1 MNRNKATGLA
11 EVDKSKEKEA
21 AEINYDKYDFRYDT
35 KDYKTIF
42 KKGLDE
48 EKVRAISK
56 IKNEPEWMTEI
67 RVKAL
72 KQFLKMP
79 TPQWGVGNLNE
90 INYDDIVY
98 YSAPGMGNQKN
109 WKDVPDY
116 VKETFD
122 RLGIP
127 EAEKDFLAGVGA
139 QFDSEV
145 MYHNTRKDLEE
156 KGVIFLSMDEGLKQF
171 PEIVKEHFAKV
182 VPYTDNKFAALNTA
196 VWSGGSFVYVPKG
209 VKVDIPLQ
217 AYFRINSESIGQF
230 ERTLI
235 IADEASQVHYIEGC
249 FTKGNIVQ
257 TISGEKEI
265 QNIKENELVLT
276 HTSTYKPVIK
286 NEKIKYSGDLYK
298 IKYFGDTS
306 KEIEATSEHPF
317 LIVKREK
324 EEYKNINWNPLWK
337 TASEIRKGDY
347 LAIPI
352 QRGTI
357 EKEYRKFKINIGKG
371 RHGYKE
377 EEIMLKTDKD
387 FFRLI
392 GYYLSERSVMGKNY
406 LTFTFNKNERKYIE
420 DTKELLAKF
429 FNKDA
434 IEQKPYKNGVSI
446 VLCSTI
452 ATRIFEK
459 EFGKGAKNKK
469 IPYWV
474 KYENIEKQKELLK
487 TFWQGDGSFMDKKYS
502 YGVKRMF
509 RINTISRTLAKQTR
523 DLLLRQNIFA
533 SINKQK
539 RKENKQDI
547 YCVYVG
553 GKYLEKFNNIVET
566 TNFNI
571 KLKMNQIKSFAH
583 IDENFAFVPI
593 KNIQTKKVENI
604 DVYNVEVEEDHT
616 YVVNGI
622 VVHNCTAPRYTS
634 ESLHS
639 AVVEVIAKEGA
650 KVRYST
656 IQNWANNI
664 YNLVTKRAHAHKNAT
679 MEWVDGNLGSKLTMK
694 YPAIYLLGEGARAEV
709 MSVAIA
715 SKGQIQ
721 DAGAKILHLAPN
733 TTSTV
738 VSKSISKDGGQASY
752 RGLLKVAKGMKGV
765 RSNVRCD
772 AILIDSESRTD
783 TYPTIDVE
791 EPTADISHEATVGRI
806 GEEQLFYLTSRGIP
820 EEEAI
825 TLIVLGFIQ
834 PFTKQIP
841 LEYASELNKLIEMEF
856 ENSVG

>member
-1 MNRNKATGLA
+1 MNRNKASGLA
-11 EVDKSKEKEA
+11 EVDKSKEIDA
-21 AEINYDKYDFRYDT
+21 SNINYDKYDFHYDT
-35 KDYKTIF
+35 STYQTIF

-48 EKVRAISK
+48 EKVLAISK
-56 IKNEPEWMTEI
+56 IKNEPEWMTDLRI
-67 RVKAL
+67 KAL

-79 TPQWGVGNLNE
+79 TPKWGVGNLEE
-90 INYDDIVY
+90 INYDEIVY
-98 YSAPGMGNQKN
+98 YSAPGMGNKKD

-116 VKETFD
+116 VRETFD

-145 MYHNTRKDLEE
+145 MYHSTRADLEE

-235 IADEASQVHYIEGC
+235 IADEGSQVHYIEGC
-249 FTKGNIVQ
+249 FTKGTIVETLEGQ
-257 TISGEKEI
+257 KEI
-265 QNIKENELVLT
+265 QDIKENDLVLT
-276 HTSTYKPVIK
+276 HTSTYKPVK
-286 NEKIKYSGDLYK
+286 ENQKIKYSGDLYK
-298 IKYFGDTS
+298 IKYYGNS
-306 KEIEATSEHPF
+306 EEIIEATSEHPF

-324 EEYKNINWNPLWK
+324 KEYKNNEYKPLWK
-337 TASEIRKGDY
+337 SASEIKRGDY

-357 EKEYRKFKINIGKG
+357 ERDYRKFKINIGRG

-377 EEIMLKTDKD
+377 EEILIRTDKD

-392 GYYLSERSVMGKNY
+392 GYYLAEGSVMGKNY
-406 LTFTFNKNERKYIE
+406 LTFTFNKNETEFIN

-429 FNKDA
+429 FNKEA
-434 IEQKPYKNGVSI
+434 IVQKPYKNGISI

-452 ATRIFEK
+452 AARIFEK
-459 EFGKGAKNKK
+459 EFGKGAKNKHL
-469 IPYWV
+469 PYWV

-487 TFWQGDGSFMDKKYS
+487 SFWQGDGSFMDKKYS
-502 YGVKRMF
+502 YGTKRMF
-509 RINTISRTLAKQTR
+509 RINTISKELATQTR

-533 SINKQK
+533 SVNKQK
-539 RKENKQDI
+539 RNENRQNM
-547 YCVYVG
+547 YCVYIG
-553 GKYLEKFNNIVET
+553 GKYLENFNNIVEVEG
-566 TNFNI
+566 FNT

-583 IDENFAFVPI
+583 IDKDFAFVPI
-593 KNIQTKKVENI
+593 REIKTETVENI
-604 DVYNVEVEEDHT
+604 DVYNIEVEEDHS
-616 YVVNGI
+616 YVVNGV
-622 VVHNCTAPRYTS
+622 VVHNCTAPRYTT

-664 YNLVTKRAHAHKNAT
+664 YNLVTKRAFAHKNAT

-791 EPTADISHEATVGRI
+791 EPSADISHEATVGRI

-820 EEEAI
+820 EDEAI